1 MRLFAKQCLVLTI
14 CFALIQCGCSKQQAE
29 NFRVSWFPRERA
41 ARQMYMVMLDLGG
54 DGEWGAMRLAAEELL
69 DEHGDSRFV
78 QDHMAEIL
86 EHKETAIRL
95 SRY

>member
-1 MRLFAKQCLVLTI
+1 MRPFAKRSFVLII

-54 DGEWGAMRLAAEELL
+54 DGEWGAMRLAADELL

-78 QDHMAEIL
+78 KDRMDEIL
-86 EHKETAIRL
+86 EHKETATRL